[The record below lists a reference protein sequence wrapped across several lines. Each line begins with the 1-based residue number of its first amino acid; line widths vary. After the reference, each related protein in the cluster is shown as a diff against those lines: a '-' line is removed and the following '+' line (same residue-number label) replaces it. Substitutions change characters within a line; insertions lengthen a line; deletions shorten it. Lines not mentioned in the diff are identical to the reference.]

1 MARGTGVPPI
11 VIPDRSLKSLFF
23 LRFSATSARWL
34 DGPRQRNLL
43 ANFQSSLFS
52 FQPPSADARS
62 IELETS
68 KNSEAARG
76 RRKNGLDMSV
86 ETAN

>member
-1 MARGTGVPPI
+1 MGLGSEICFA
-11 VIPDRSLKSLFF
+11 S
-23 LRFSATSARWL
+23 
-34 DGPRQRNLL
+34 
-43 ANFQSSLFS
+43 FQSSVFS
-52 FQPPSADARS
+52 FQPPSADTRS

-68 KNSEAARG
+68 KNSEAPRG

>member
-1 MARGTGVPPI
+1 MGLGSEICFA
-11 VIPDRSLKSLFF
+11 
-23 LRFSATSARWL
+23 
-34 DGPRQRNLL
+34 
-43 ANFQSSLFS
+43 S
-52 FQPPSADARS
+52 FQFPPSADARS

-76 RRKNGLDMSV
+76 RRRNGLDMSV